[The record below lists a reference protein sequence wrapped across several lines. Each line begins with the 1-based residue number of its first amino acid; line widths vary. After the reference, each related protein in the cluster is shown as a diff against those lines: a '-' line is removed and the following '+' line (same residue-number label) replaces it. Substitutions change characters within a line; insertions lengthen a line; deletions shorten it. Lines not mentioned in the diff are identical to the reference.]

1 MTDRNRREYNSMTMS
16 CLGGAV
22 RHRRALM
29 RGAVFLPMLLVGLS
43 GCASKAP
50 NDTFDLSAS
59 AVVSTNASAKNRQL
73 LIADPTALKAVDS
86 EQILVRVS
94 NSEIRYLSKSQWSD
108 KLTRMVQSKLV
119 EAFEDTGRLGGVG
132 KPGQGL
138 AIDYQL
144 ITDVRAFEV
153 ATVGGDRGVVEIS
166 AKLLNDRN
174 GTVVAQKVFR
184 AEARA
189 AGTSNEAYVIAMDE
203 AFGSVTAEIVTWAL
217 TAI

>member
-1 MTDRNRREYNSMTMS
+1 
-16 CLGGAV
+16 
-22 RHRRALM
+22 
-29 RGAVFLPMLLVGLS
+29 
-43 GCASKAP
+43 
-50 NDTFDLSAS
+50 
-59 AVVSTNASAKNRQL
+59 
-73 LIADPTALKAVDS
+73 
-86 EQILVRVS
+86 
-94 NSEIRYLSKSQWSD
+94 
-108 KLTRMVQSKLV
+108 MVQSKLV

-189 AGTSNEAYVIAMDE
+189 AGTSNEAYVKAMDE